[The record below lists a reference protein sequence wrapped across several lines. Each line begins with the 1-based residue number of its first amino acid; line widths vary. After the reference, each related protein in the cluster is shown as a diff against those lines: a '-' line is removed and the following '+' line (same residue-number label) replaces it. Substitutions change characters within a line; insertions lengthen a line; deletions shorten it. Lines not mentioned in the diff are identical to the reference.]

1 MERLVFVAVGA
12 LALVLLGVVVIY
24 LVRRDFRSKERL
36 SIPTVGLVWVL
47 YLLHAGL
54 TGYAAWYGLVSIP
67 IPPVVTGIVGALIM
81 AVGLFL
87 AVVAIREFRT
97 VSRMS
102 GRDENELVT
111 TGVYRWSRNPQNV
124 GWLLALLGMSI
135 IGRSLLAIGLVGLFA
150 SLLHGYLVF
159 VEEPHLARV
168 FGASYRRYRSQTPR
182 YLGQPRGDSQ

>member
-150 SLLHGYLVF
+150 SLLHGYLVA
-159 VEEPHLARV
+159 VEDPHLGRV

-182 YLGQPRGDSQ
+182 YLGKAGGPG